1 MGLFGP
7 YDTSLMRSVTFTRL
21 RLRGAL
27 GGIFVHPD
35 PEWTGPPGGYVSAK
49 GSFST
54 IGVDD
59 YETDHRLKFD
69 RWLEEIK
76 AETSFV
82 GGMVAVGQEA
92 KDLRSVLVA
101 VTPEDFVFFDEGGAG
116 DAEMPELGRFP
127 RSAVKAVDVLDES
140 GAHVAEP
147 NVDSIDEPDALAAVT
162 VDWQP
167 EGKELDRDQ
176 FVFRAASV
184 AWDAAHRF
192 RTFAQPPL
200 LG

>member
-1 MGLFGP
+1 MGLF
-7 YDTSLMRSVTFTRL
+7 DDRSLILLMALAVDRL
-21 RLRGAL
+21 GRRQLAAIDDPL
-27 GGIFVHPD
+27 GTYTADGV
-35 PEWTGPPGGYVSAK
+35 AA
-49 GSFST
+49 FSM

-59 YETDHRLKFD
+59 YDTDHRLAFD
-69 RWLEEIK
+69 RWLEQIR
-76 AETSFV
+76 AEASFV
-82 GGMVAVGQEA
+82 GGIVAVGEEA

-101 VTPEDFVFFDEGGAG
+101 VTPEDFVFFDEGGAA

-127 RSAVKAVDVLDES
+127 RSAVRAVDVLDES

-147 NVDSIDEPDALAAVT
+147 AVESIDEPDALAAVT

-167 EGKELDRDQ
+167 EGAELDRDQ

-192 RTFAQPPL
+192 RSFAQPPL
-200 LG
+200 LD